1 MKKKKNVNLSIN
13 YPIIFLLI
21 LFPIYKYTSSNS
33 GIGKLD
39 SFPSIMHPK
48 MKKSFE
54 WKLEEKD
61 LIKCSYIVVKI
72 DDYFK
77 KSYLLLKFSKQQIN
91 SNLTNNK
98 DINLENKCYLIEENN
113 KFKILFSSYENRDN
127 NL

>member
-1 MKKKKNVNLSIN
+1 MVN
-13 YPIIFLLI
+13 
-21 LFPIYKYTSSNS
+21 
-33 GIGKLD
+33 GA
-39 SFPSIMHPK
+39 K

-54 WKLEEKD
+54 WRLEEKD
-61 LIKCSYIVVKI
+61 LIKCSYIDVKI

-98 DINLENKCYLIEENN
+98 DINLDNKCYLIEENN
-113 KFKILFSSYENRDN
+113 RFKILFSSYENRDN